1 MLKMIKEM
9 SPLLMQLSNLFNIPP
24 AQPFNLTTFQLYNI
38 PTLQHS
44 NIPTIIT
51 TFVLMKTS
59 LKISLVLVI
68 FGLTIVSVAPAFA
81 QCAQCAAAVKTNSAS
96 GASTANGLNNGI
108 IFLLCAPYLAVA
120 LGGYIW
126 YKNYKRKNVNLE
138 VPSEK
143 LHLN

>member
-1 MLKMIKEM
+1 
-9 SPLLMQLSNLFNIPP
+9 
-24 AQPFNLTTFQLYNI
+24 
-38 PTLQHS
+38 
-44 NIPTIIT
+44 
-51 TFVLMKTS
+51 MKTS

-81 QCAQCAAAVKTNSAS
+81 QCAQCAAAVKTNTAS

-120 LGGYIW
+120 IGGYIW

-138 VPSEK
+138 IPNEK